1 MLMEEF
7 GCVGLPGLFVVL
19 FVSLG
24 SAEQQ
29 KMQNFFSSRVSRGDS
44 PLVNPSRTQKL
55 LANTRQRAAGKLTP
69 FFCKSPCS
77 SETPKRILFKK
88 GLLDC
93 S

>member
-7 GCVGLPGLFVVL
+7 GCVGLPVL

-29 KMQNFFSSRVSRGDS
+29 TVQNSIPSRIFQGDT
-44 PLVNPSRTQKL
+44 PLANPSRTQNL
-55 LANTRQRAAGKLTP
+55 LANA
-69 FFCKSPCS
+69 KSFLV
-77 SETPKRILFKK
+77 ETSK
-88 GLLDC
+88 GQLE